1 MLAVELA
8 QLFPQHIMGVVLQ
21 VDKEAGF
28 LISCSEGSRAGGA
41 GLTGATRLDI
51 FTGFKDER
59 LDIVYLST
67 VV

>member
-1 MLAVELA
+1 MLVVELA
-8 QLFPQHIMGVVLQ
+8 QLCSRHIVGVVLQ

-28 LISCSEGSRAGGA
+28 LISCSEGSRAG
-41 GLTGATRLDI
+41 LMGATRLDI